1 MLKRLFTILGLL
13 LIFSAIFAAN
23 EIVIGVTQPLTG
35 NYAMGGQLG
44 LRGIE
49 MAYEEVPS
57 VLGRPIKLVVLD
69 NKSDKIE
76 AANVV
81 TRLIEQFKVSA
92 IIGTYSSALGIPGA
106 EIANKNKVV
115 YIAPSNTNPL
125 VTKDKP
131 FVFRVCFIDPFQG
144 TVMAKFAVQHLKA
157 KTAAVIYD
165 VSNDYSVGLAYYFRD
180 AFVKLTGD
188 PKSVKVYIAYQGGD
202 QDFTA
207 QLTAIKKANPDVIF
221 IPAGIVG
228 DAALIAKQSR
238 ELGLKQPLLGGD
250 TWDLPQLIEIGG
262 SAVEGAYYSTMF
274 DIKAELSDKTKP
286 FVEKYRKKYNEDP
299 GYLPA
304 LAYDAYMVLV
314 DAIKR
319 AGSDDP
325 EKIRRALLTT
335 DFIGVSGRIRFDQN
349 RDAIKDAVIK
359 TIKNGKFEFVTVIKG
374 E

>member
-1 MLKRLFTILGLL
+1 MRKFFVLMVL
-13 LIFSAIFAAN
+13 LIGIVSIFAAN

-49 MAYEEVPS
+49 MAHEEVPS
-57 VLGRPIKLVVLD
+57 VLGRPIKLVTLD

-81 TRLIEQFKVSA
+81 TRLIEQFKVVA
-92 IIGTYSSALGIPGA
+92 ILGTYSSALGIPGA
-106 EIANKNKVV
+106 EIANKNKVI

-131 FVFRVCFIDPFQG
+131 YVFRTCFIDPFQG
-144 TVMAKFAVQHLKA
+144 TVMAKFAVQYLKA

-180 AFVKLTGD
+180 AFIKLTGNSKAI
-188 PKSVKVYIAYQGGD
+188 PVYIAYQGGD

-207 QLTAIKKANPDVIF
+207 QLTAVKKANPDVIF

-228 DAALIAKQSR
+228 DAALIAKQAR

-250 TWDLPQLIEIGG
+250 TWDLPQLIEIAG

-274 DIKAELSDKTKP
+274 DVKAELSDKTKP

-319 AGSDDP
+319 ANSDKP
-325 EKIRRALLTT
+325 EDIRKALLTT
-335 DFIGVSGRIRFDQN
+335 NYVGVSGRIRFDQN

-374 E
+374 D

>member
-1 MLKRLFTILGLL
+1 MRKLLALIISVLFISL
-13 LIFSAIFAAN
+13 IFAAN

-35 NYAMGGQLG
+35 NFAMGGQLG

-49 MAYEEVPS
+49 MAYEEVPT
-57 VLGRPIKLVVLD
+57 VLGRPIKLVTLD

-81 TRLIEQFKVSA
+81 TRLIEQFKVVA
-92 IIGTYSSALGIPGA
+92 ILGTYSSALGIPGA

-131 FVFRVCFIDPFQG
+131 YVFRVCFIDPFQG
-144 TVMAKFAVQHLKA
+144 TVMAKFAVQNLKA

-180 AFVKLTGD
+180 AFVKLTGN
-188 PKSVKVYIAYQGGD
+188 PKAVVTYIAYQGGD

-207 QLTAIKKANPDVIF
+207 QLTAVKKANPDVIF

-228 DAALIAKQSR
+228 DAALIAKQAR

-262 SAVEGAYYSTMF
+262 PAVEGAYYSTMF
-274 DIKAELSDKTKP
+274 DVKAELSDKTKP

-304 LAYDAYMVLV
+304 LAYDAYMVLIN
-314 DAIKR
+314 AIQR
-319 AGSDDP
+319 AKSDKP
-325 EKIRRALLTT
+325 EDIRRALLTT
-335 DFIGVSGRIRFDQN
+335 DYIGVSGRIRFDQN

-359 TIKNGKFEFVTVIKG
+359 TIKGGKFEFVTVIKG
-374 E
+374 D

>member
-1 MLKRLFTILGLL
+1 MRKILIALILSLLVITIFG
-13 LIFSAIFAAN
+13 AN

-44 LRGIE
+44 MRGIE
-49 MAYEEVPS
+49 MAHEEVQT
-57 VLGRPIKLVVLD
+57 VLGRPIKLLSLD

-81 TRLIEQFKVSA
+81 TRLIEQFKVVA
-92 IIGTYSSALGIPGA
+92 ILGTYSSALGIPGA

-131 FVFRVCFIDPFQG
+131 FAFRVCFIDPFQG
-144 TVMAKFAVQHLKA
+144 TVMAKFAVQYLKA

-180 AFVKLTGD
+180 AFIKLTGNS
-188 PKSVKVYIAYQGGD
+188 KAVVSYIAYQGGD

-207 QLTAIKKANPDVIF
+207 QLTDIKKKNPDVIF
-221 IPAGIVG
+221 VPAGIVG
-228 DAALIAKQSR
+228 DAALIAKQAR

-262 SAVEGAYYSTMF
+262 AAVEGAYYSTMF
-274 DIKAELSDKTKP
+274 DVKAELSPKTKP

-304 LAYDAYMVLV
+304 LAYDAYMVLI
-314 DAIKR
+314 DAIQR
-319 AGSDDP
+319 AKSDKP
-325 EKIRRALLTT
+325 EDIRRALLTT
-335 DFIGVSGRIRFDQN
+335 DYVGVSGRIRFDQN

-359 TIKNGKFEFVTVIKG
+359 TIKNGKFEFVTIIKG